1 MSVRHAVSLC
11 FMSFLDRCVDARNDF
26 YFIHTGSDE
35 GQISAALL
43 FFQVTLGTHA
53 AMWGLTYTKAE

>member
-1 MSVRHAVSLC
+1 
-11 FMSFLDRCVDARNDF
+11 MSFLDRCVDARNDF

-53 AMWGLTYTKAE
+53 AMWGLTYTKAEWSW